1 MFKKTSETPLEA
13 SFSFSRSWV
22 HRGVSISSSSSLARR
37 AALSEDVERAKA
49 YLMGGPR
56 PTADGAPAAAPSSP
70 SSSPA
75 PYKWA
80 LLFDCDGVIWKGDSL
95 IDGVPATLEMLRKM
109 AQRDSNDA
117 DAEAE
122 KAIKME
128 TKATIRCYPLDAQ
141 QGIEEKKCF
150 YSGRPATHAALFA
163 RAF

>member
-1 MFKKTSETPLEA
+1 MACRALSLLLLLPLAA

-80 LLFDCDGVIWKGDSL
+80 LLFDCDGVIVETEELHRLAYCGAFEAF
-95 IDGVPATLEMLRKM
+95 GLEV
-109 AQRDSNDA
+109 
-117 DAEAE
+117 E
-122 KAIKME
+122 
-128 TKATIRCYPLDAQ
+128 
-141 QGIEEKKCF
+141 G
-150 YSGRPATHAALFA
+150 
-163 RAF
+163 